1 MDISLT
7 FMIKIP
13 QLTPLFFT
21 GNGPKTDLFAIF
33 WLWKIILGYLRF
45 CDQNHFWSKV
55 AYEYKLDIHE
65 KKFHTN
71 ATFSTVNGPKTDF
84 FAIFWLCKII
94 LGYFWFCVQ
103 NYYWSK
109 VFLGS
114 NYSVSIRNPFV
125 SASFWLFL
133 GRKDHLMNFLTFL
146 TTFEGPYR
154 PERGKKLKFL
164 LAKPVCLGSHYS
176 VSIRNSFV
184 SASFCPFLGS

>member
-1 MDISLT
+1 MFFFFSKLDLKFLNLWNCSSFVTKIIFVQKLPMDISLT

-13 QLTPLFFT
+13 HLTPLFFT
-21 GNGPKTDLFAIF
+21 VNGPKTDLFAIF

-65 KKFHTN
+65 KNF
-71 ATFSTVNGPKTDF
+71 TVTPLFQQLMVQKLIF

-109 VFLGS
+109 VFFR
-114 NYSVSIRNPFV
+114 I
-125 SASFWLFL
+125 
-133 GRKDHLMNFLTFL
+133 
-146 TTFEGPYR
+146 E
-154 PERGKKLKFL
+154 L
-164 LAKPVCLGSHYS
+164 LR
-176 VSIRNSFV
+176 IN
-184 SASFCPFLGS
+184 